1 MEPLQ
6 ILTQALNLAEELF
19 DEVLHEVLRAAV
31 IRAMAAATAEIEAE
45 QLEINPLEHE
55 ADIYIC
61 TRIDRSIQFEH
72 ELRELGLIA

>member
-6 ILTQALNLAEELF
+6 ILTALNLAEELF
-19 DEVLHEVLRAAV
+19 DEVLHEVLRAALL
-31 IRAMAAATAEIEAE
+31 RAMAAATAEAE

-61 TRIDRSIQFEH
+61 TRIDRSIQFEQ

>member
-6 ILTQALNLAEELF
+6 ILTALNLAEELF

-61 TRIDRSIQFEH
+61 TRIDRSIQFEQ

>member
-1 MEPLQ
+1 MEPLEL
-6 ILTQALNLAEELF
+6 LTALNLAEELF

-61 TRIDRSIQFEH
+61 TRIDRSIQFEQ

>member
-6 ILTQALNLAEELF
+6 ILTALNLAEELF

-31 IRAMAAATAEIEAE
+31 LRAMAAATAEAE

-61 TRIDRSIQFEH
+61 TRIDRSIQFEQ